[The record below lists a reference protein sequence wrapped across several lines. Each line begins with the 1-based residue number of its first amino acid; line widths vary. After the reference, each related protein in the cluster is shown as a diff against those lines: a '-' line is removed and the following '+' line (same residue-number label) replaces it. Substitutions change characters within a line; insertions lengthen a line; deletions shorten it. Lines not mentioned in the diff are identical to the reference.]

1 MPFNIM
7 DMLGMK
13 EETEEGYQDII
24 MDIDDI
30 VVTQHNKYTL
40 SEIDDLAA
48 GIEMTGGVQQPLLL
62 ALVDGEYLLTSGGRR
77 REALMKLVQEGKEE
91 YRKVPCR
98 YKEMTELQ
106 FRMELLIGNTFNRK
120 LSDHDLMM
128 QAAEWKDILKQAK
141 EEGMLELEKGERV
154 RDYVAKILGESTGK
168 IGQLEAINN
177 NATESIKEQMAAGN
191 IGVTTAHE
199 ASKLPEDTQ
208 EEIAERV
215 AAGEDVKSTEI
226 QKIIEEQEDKKEKR
240 NIEEQKRDNVSDT
253 DTKEDDDRNSK
264 RLHLL
269 KMLEKYYIYLS
280 DDEERILRDILEDCK
295 RRKRE
300 YTFEDCGETV

>member
-7 DMLGMK
+7 DMLGIK

-30 VVTQHNKYTL
+30 VVTQHNKYAL

-128 QAAEWKDILKQAK
+128 QAAEWKEILKQAK
-141 EEGMLELEKGERV
+141 NEGVLELEKGERV

-177 NATESIKEQMAAGN
+177 NATQSIKEQMAAGN

-199 ASKLPEDTQ
+199 ASKLPEDAQ

-226 QKIIEEQEDKKEKR
+226 QKIVEEQEDKKEKR

-264 RLHLL
+264 RLHLI

-300 YTFEDCGETV
+300 YTFEDCGETL

>member
-1 MPFNIM
+1 MPLNIM

-30 VVTQHNKYTL
+30 VVTQHNKYAL

-128 QAAEWKDILKQAK
+128 QAAEWKEILKQAK
-141 EEGMLELEKGERV
+141 NEGVLELEKGERV

-177 NATESIKEQMAAGN
+177 NATQSIKEQMAAGN

-199 ASKLPEDTQ
+199 ASKLPEDAQ

-226 QKIIEEQEDKKEKR
+226 QKIVEEQEDKKEKR
-240 NIEEQKRDNVSDT
+240 SIEEQKRDNVSDT

>member
-30 VVTQHNKYTL
+30 VVTQHNKYAL

-77 REALMKLVQEGKEE
+77 REALMKLVQEGKGE

-177 NATESIKEQMAAGN
+177 NATQSIKEQMAAGN

-199 ASKLPEDTQ
+199 ASKLPEDAQ

-226 QKIIEEQEDKKEKR
+226 QKIVEEQEDKKEKR

-300 YTFEDCGETV
+300 YTFEDCGETL

>member
-77 REALMKLVQEGKEE
+77 REALTKLVQEGKED

-128 QAAEWKDILKQAK
+128 QAAEWKEILKQAK
-141 EEGMLELEKGERV
+141 NEGVLELEKGERV

-177 NATESIKEQMAAGN
+177 NATQSIKEQMAAGN

-199 ASKLPEDTQ
+199 ASKLPEDAQ

-226 QKIIEEQEDKKEKR
+226 QKIVEEQEDKKEKR
-240 NIEEQKRDNVSDT
+240 SIEEQKRDNVSDT